1 MKNILF
7 TLSLLIVGIFL
18 NAQNVGIGTTSPSE
32 KLDVV
37 GNIKTSGEIKPNGV
51 AGQAGQVLTSNG
63 NGTMQWTA
71 ATNTPSTYSNVGG
84 FGPWGGCEIQN
95 ITDMYPA
102 GAAQGVTNSDYG
114 YSVDIS
120 GDYAIVG
127 APGESHPQ
135 TESINAGSVS
145 ILKRNATSGEWDV
158 QAKFFDTSIE
168 TDEYWGDKVAIS
180 GNYAA
185 VGNWREDTLGYTKT
199 GSVSLFKRNT
209 STGQWAFHSKIYNNN
224 NGLSYNFGWS
234 IAMDGDYLIVGAI
247 NESINGVNFAGSANI
262 YKRNSTTDVW
272 ELQQKIIHPN
282 YAAADN
288 FGYSVD
294 IDGDHAIVGAPYD
307 DIGAIDNG
315 SAHIYKRN
323 ASNIWVVLPTLYNG
337 ANNEDNFGF
346 SVDIST
352 ANKTVAVGA
361 IGDDIAG
368 TVDAGTVTV
377 YYENPAGLWLAATT
391 LYIPTNT
398 SDNAFGYS
406 VDIDGNNLMI
416 GDHQYNTGRGK
427 VYIYKKVGNLYMMIE
442 EFVNPFSVT
451 TNEFFGGALSM
462 DGTTKRFIVGCQLM
476 SNSGMV
482 FFGKIN

>member
-1 MKNILF
+1 MKNLLF

-102 GAAQGVTNSDYG
+102 GAAQGVTSSDYG
-114 YSVDIS
+114 YAVDIS
-120 GDYAIVG
+120 GDYAIVS
-127 APGESHPQ
+127 APGESHIP
-135 TESINAGSVS
+135 TESTNAGSAT
-145 ILKRNATSGEWDV
+145 IYKRNATSGEWEV
-158 QAKFFDTSIE
+158 QAKFYDKSPSSGEF
-168 TDEYWGDKVAIS
+168 WGQGVGIS
-180 GNYAA
+180 GNYA
-185 VGNWREDTLGYTKT
+185 VVSTINEDTLGFTDV
-199 GSVSLFKRNT
+199 GSVTILKRNS
-209 STGQWAFHSKIYNNN
+209 STGQWGFHSKLINNN
-224 NGLSYNFGWS
+224 NKDYLNFGWS
-234 IAMDGDYLIVGAI
+234 VAIDGDYLIVGAI
-247 NESINGVNFAGSANI
+247 GDVINGVIAGSASI
-262 YKRNSTTDVW
+262 FKRNSSTDVW

-282 YAAADN
+282 YASLDN
-288 FGYSVD
+288 FGWSVD
-294 IDGDHAIVGAPYD
+294 IDGDHAIVGAPLD
-307 DIGAIDNG
+307 DIGAVDNG

-323 ASNIWVVLPTLYNG
+323 ALNIWVVLPTLYNG
-337 ANNEDNFGF
+337 TNNGDNFGY

-352 ANKTVAVGA
+352 SNKTVAVGA

-377 YYENPAGLWLAATT
+377 FYENPVGLWLAATT

-398 SDNAFGYS
+398 SANSFGFS
-406 VDIDGNNLMI
+406 IDIDDDYLMI
-416 GDHQYNTGRGK
+416 GDQNYNSGMGK
-427 VYIYKKVGNLYMMIE
+427 VYIYKKTGNLYMMIE
-442 EFVNPFSVT
+442 EFVNPFSIT
-451 TNEFFGGALSM
+451 NNEFFGESLSL
-462 DGTTKRFIVGCQLM
+462 DGDTKRFIVGCQQM